1 MHVVRRWCT
10 TGLIL
15 LVGNLCHAT
24 SPVTANPQ
32 GLVTLLVPIQNTT
45 ERTTHVTV
53 NVDVPPDWVMLVPFS
68 ATRLPAGARLVQ
80 PVILRAGSHVPAGS
94 HEITATTFVNG
105 DRSERQ
111 HFLVDVPRRPSLS
124 IDVDPPP
131 ALLTSVETRIR
142 VHVTN
147 TGNVQDGVT
156 ITVAG
161 GVASATRNFDL
172 APGEMQ
178 TVDVEVQVAAPR
190 GVLHE
195 ETLTI
200 EAHSRYGV
208 SAKTKTTLK
217 VLLPGSPLPPTLP
230 ATLRLQAA
238 TRDGFTLTGSIQGG
252 GPITE
257 DGHHQLGFR
266 VTKEDD
272 EPGKASLKYTAPAWG
287 VTAGHQTL
295 EVHRDLA
302 DFDGYGFAVTFE
314 PPRDAW
320 PSVRSVAYLA
330 QSERAT
336 TTGASDRA
344 PHAGMGIRAA
354 WPSGLR
360 ADVAWQCVGAQ
371 PEALARLAGDL
382 AMLSNAWTSAW
393 KVAVRSGSAVTW
405 STSIEGARE
414 EMNARVAAWWRPTEP
429 SGSLE
434 AHLRISVPSE
444 WTVPL
449 GARTTSS
456 LAVTARREWGV
467 DSSDPVGPDAA
478 VERAT
483 RQNLRVSWDAT
494 TPTTQLG
501 IAIERSRL
509 DPEGTHVS
517 TETTDVDVRV
527 RHRPETESDQRS
539 RVIITTMGWSTTQP
553 DDPMWRAGVR
563 VNRTDG
569 DFVTAAS
576 LDVVGAPRPTRLQEL
591 RAQFQGSRVTK
602 AWRFDGDLGAA
613 LEEGEWTVEMT
624 GTWSGTRGAAP
635 TLQAYARFNRD
646 GEDAPRRHV
655 LLHAASAWP
664 LPSPWQGWVTADFV
678 LDAPSDQSWF
688 TAEPGDSL
696 LVIHASASRDVT
708 WRDRWVGLRLDAHVA
723 RHLDTP
729 RSGITLSGEASWQDG
744 AAVGVGVDVVG
755 RGVAEPAS
763 WGVSGSITRPFTLP
777 LPERVRRGQVTGR
790 ILDEDGEPW
799 AGLVV
804 NVGGVATRTAG
815 DGTFTLEGVPVGGH
829 VLSFPLAGREA
840 DMLFEPA
847 DGKVVQVTTDAPV
860 HLDVLAAWPGDVSA
874 QVVIDQAGRS
884 IAGAPQ
890 DAVMIAKDV
899 PLAGWQVTLQRGT
912 VRRMGVSDA
921 AGYVTFTRL
930 LPGRWFVTVD
940 APAGLEADQVEVGD
954 VPPFVTV
961 ESGGEVH
968 FGLPVA
974 PRVQEVRVTEGGSLR
989 VP

>member
-1 MHVVRRWCT
+1 MV
-10 TGLIL
+10 LIL
-15 LVGNLCHAT
+15 FVGNLCHAT
-24 SPVTANPQ
+24 EPVTANPQ
-32 GLVTLLVPIQNTT
+32 GLVTLLIPIHNTT
-45 ERTTHVTV
+45 KQTANMTVT
-53 NVDVPPDWVMLVPFS
+53 VDVPPNWVMLVPFS
-68 ATRLPAGARLVQ
+68 ATRLSAGARLVQ
-80 PVILRAGSHVPAGS
+80 PVILRAGSDVPAGR
-94 HEITATTFVNG
+94 HEITATTFMNG
-105 DRSERQ
+105 DRGERQ
-111 HFLVDVPRRPSLS
+111 RFLVDVPIRPSLS

-131 ALLTSVETRIR
+131 ALLTRGETQIR
-142 VHVTN
+142 VNVTN
-147 TGNVQDGVT
+147 TGNVQDRVT

-161 GVASATRNFDL
+161 GAASATRNLDL
-172 APGEMQ
+172 APGEMH
-178 TVDVEVQVAAPR
+178 TVDVEVEVGAPR
-190 GVLHE
+190 GVLHK

-200 EAHSRYGV
+200 EAHSRHGV
-208 SAKTKTTLK
+208 SAKTKITLK
-217 VLLPGSPLPPTLP
+217 VLVPGSPLPPTLP

-272 EPGKASLKYTAPAWG
+272 EPGKASLKYTGPAWG

-295 EVHRDLA
+295 KVHRDLA
-302 DFDGYGFAVTFE
+302 DFDGYGFTVTFE
-314 PPRDAW
+314 PPRGTW

-336 TTGASDRA
+336 TTGAIDRA
-344 PHAGMGIRAA
+344 PYAGTGVRAV

-360 ADVAWQCVGAQ
+360 ADVAWQSVGAQ

-382 AMLSNAWTSAW
+382 AILPNAWTSAW
-393 KVAVRSGSAVTW
+393 EVAVHSGSSVTW
-405 STSIEGARE
+405 STSIEGARKE
-414 EMNARVAAWWRPTEP
+414 ATARAAAWWRPTEQA
-429 SGSLE
+429 GSLE
-434 AHLRISVPSE
+434 AHLRISVPNE

-456 LAVTARREWGV
+456 LAVTARRGWGV
-467 DSSDPVGPDAA
+467 DWSDAA
-478 VERAT
+478 RADAAGERGT
-483 RQNLRVSWDAT
+483 RQDLRVSWDAST
-494 TPTTQLG
+494 TTTQLD
-501 IAIERSRL
+501 IAIKRTRL
-509 DPEGTHVS
+509 DPEGAEVS
-517 TETTDVDVRV
+517 TETTDVDARV

-539 RVIITTMGWSTTQP
+539 RVIITTLGWSTTQP

-602 AWRFDGDLGAA
+602 EWRLDGDLGVV
-613 LEEGEWTVEMT
+613 LEDGEWTVEMT
-624 GTWSGTRGAAP
+624 GAWSGTRGAAP
-635 TLQAYARFNRD
+635 TLQAYVRFNRD
-646 GEDAPRRHV
+646 GEDAPRPHV

-664 LPSPWQGWVTADFV
+664 LPSPWQGWVTADLV
-678 LDAPSDQSWF
+678 LDAPSEPSWF

-696 LVIHASASRDVT
+696 LVAHASASRDVM
-708 WRDRWVGLRLDAHVA
+708 WRDRWVGMRLDTRVA
-723 RHLDTP
+723 RHLATP

-744 AAVGVGVDVVG
+744 ASVSVGVDVVG

-790 ILDEDGEPW
+790 ILDEGGEPW
-799 AGLVV
+799 AGVVV

-847 DGKVVQVTTDAPV
+847 DGTVVHVATDAPV
-860 HLDVLAAWPGDVSA
+860 HLEVLAARPGDVSA

-884 IAGAPQ
+884 TAGAPQ
-890 DAVMIAKDV
+890 DAVMIATDV
-899 PLAGWQVTLQRGT
+899 PLAGWRVTLQRGT
-912 VRRMGVSDA
+912 EHRMGVSDA
-921 AGYVTFTRL
+921 AGHVSFTRL
-930 LPGRWFVTVD
+930 LPGRWYVTVD
-940 APAGLEADQVEVGD
+940 APAGLEAGQVEVGD
-954 VPPFVTV
+954 VPPFVAV
-961 ESGGEVH
+961 ESGGEVY
-968 FGLPVA
+968 FGLPIA
-974 PRVQEVRVTEGGSLR
+974 PRIQEVRVTEGGSLR